1 MPHRF
6 HSVRYL
12 YNETVMK
19 QSVLYCLFAL
29 TMLLSALGAA
39 AAIPVVDGVS
49 RELAVYRSAHISGVN
64 YKLSFTL
71 PAEKAK
77 PVHFVETIRFNW
89 TGDEDLQI
97 DFQGDASQLS
107 KEILVN
113 DEAIKTVLLNE
124 HIVIPA
130 RCLALGENSVSL
142 SGYSGDKALNRNV
155 DYMYT
160 LFVPDHA
167 RSVFACFDQPDLKAV
182 FDLKLDIPEGWVSI
196 SNDTR
201 KPIPTYLFS
210 FTAGR
215 FNVQTATRDGREI
228 TALYRET
235 DPKKVAQLPIV
246 FDQVALSLRWM
257 EEYTGIPYPFEHY
270 GFIVLPGY
278 QFGGMEHPGC
288 IQFNDQRIF
297 LGPEPTPDEELS
309 RLNLIAHE
317 TAHMWFGD
325 LVTMRWFDDVWT
337 KEVYANFMADKIAR
351 ENFPD
356 INHDLAFVKSHY
368 PLAMSTDR
376 TEGTH
381 PIQQPLDNMNK
392 AGLLYG
398 NIIYHKAPIMMSKLE
413 KEKGA
418 DNLRDGLRSYL
429 SRYAYG
435 NASWDDLI
443 VELDRFN
450 PEHSAQSFS
459 DVWVKQK
466 GMPVINSNRMS
477 DILRVRQTD
486 PYGRNLVW
494 KQGFDIGYVD
504 ENGKF
509 CQQHI
514 YMDDRDCVLYVG
526 YNDGVFVNSNAEGY
540 GQFNLRSEGISTM
553 SEAWKTMADND
564 LSRYAA
570 VLNLY
575 ENFHQ
580 GHITAGDLTKVLI
593 EFLTHEKNEL
603 IASTTCSYI
612 SDLLPNLDDK
622 ERDDTERSLSDLME
636 NHSLQSVR
644 QTLLRQL
651 SLHAVSPT
659 VVDKMDEIWKK
670 QSATFLNHRDYMRM
684 AYHLAIMQP
693 DQWQQI
699 LDEQRG
705 RLNNEDQR
713 REFDFISRACNPD
726 TQVQQQ
732 LFNELLRAE
741 NRRIEPWARDML
753 ALLNDPTREPFSN
766 RYLVPGLN
774 ALEDVQRTGDIFFP
788 GYWLSGLLS
797 GHHSDEAQTLVK
809 QWIDTHSDLMPPLMN
824 KLKENAYWIL
834 RF

>member
-1 MPHRF
+1 
-6 HSVRYL
+6 
-12 YNETVMK
+12 MK
-19 QSVLYCLFAL
+19 QPVIYCLFAL
-29 TMLLSALGAA
+29 AMLLSAFEAVAA
-39 AAIPVVDGVS
+39 VPVVDGVS
-49 RELAVYRSAHISGVN
+49 RELAIYRSAHISDVKYN
-64 YKLSFTL
+64 LSFSL
-71 PAEKAK
+71 PAEKTR
-77 PVHFVETIRFNW
+77 PVYFEETILFSW
-89 TGDEDLQI
+89 SGDEDLQI

-107 KEILVN
+107 REMLVN
-113 DEAIKTVLLNE
+113 EKTLKTVLLNE

-130 RCLALGENSVSL
+130 QSLVKGENSVSL

-167 RSVFACFDQPDLKAV
+167 RSVFPCFDQPDLKAV

-196 SNDTR
+196 SNETQ

-210 FTAGR
+210 FTAGK
-215 FNVQTATRDGREI
+215 FNVQTAMRDGREI

-257 EEYTGIPYPFEHY
+257 EEYTGIPYPFEKY

-351 ENFPD
+351 EQFPD
-356 INHDLAFVKSHY
+356 INHDLAFVKTHY

-376 TEGTH
+376 TEGAH

-466 GMPVINSNRMS
+466 GMPVIYSNRMS
-477 DILRVRQTD
+477 DLVRVVQSD

-504 ENGKF
+504 ENGRF
-509 CQQHI
+509 CQHPI
-514 YMDDRDCVLYVG
+514 YMDDYESKISSRYSKGL
-526 YNDGVFVNSNAEGY
+526 FLNSNANGY
-540 GQFNLRSEGISTM
+540 GQFKLDREGISRM

-564 LSRYAA
+564 LTRYAA

-575 ENFHQ
+575 ENFHL
-580 GHITAGDLTKVLI
+580 GNITAQELTKVLL

-603 IASTTCSYI
+603 IASTTCSFVG
-612 SDLLPNLDDK
+612 DVMACLDHK
-622 ERDDTERSLSDLME
+622 ERAATEQRLFELSQQ
-636 NHSLQSVR
+636 HSLQSVR

-651 SLHAVSPT
+651 SIKAVSPT
-659 VVDKMDEIWKK
+659 VVDKMDEIWEK
-670 QSATFLNHRDYMRM
+670 QSTTFLNSRDYMRM
-684 AYHLAIMQP
+684 AYHLAIMRP
-693 DQWQQI
+693 KQWQEI
-699 LDEQRG
+699 LDVQRS

-713 REFDFISRACNPD
+713 REFDFISRACTPD
-726 TQVQQQ
+726 TLVQQQ
-732 LFNELLRAE
+732 LFNELLQAE
-741 NRRIEPWARDML
+741 NRRVEPWARDML

-766 RYLVPGLN
+766 RYLVP
-774 ALEDVQRTGDIFFP
+774 ALDALPEIQQTGDIFFP

-797 GHHSDEAQTLVK
+797 GHKSDEAKTLVE
-809 QWIDTHSDLMPPLMN
+809 QWIDKHPDLEPALMN

-834 RF
+834 RL

>member
-1 MPHRF
+1 
-6 HSVRYL
+6 
-12 YNETVMK
+12 MK
-19 QSVLYCLFAL
+19 QPVRFCFLAFLAAL
-29 TMLLSALGAA
+29 LALEAVA
-39 AAIPVVDGVS
+39 TVPVVEGVS
-49 RELAVYRSAHISGVN
+49 RQLAIYRSAHIGDVK
-64 YKLSFTL
+64 YRLEFTV
-71 PAEKAK
+71 PAQKTQ
-77 PVHFVETIRFNW
+77 PVRFNATILFNW
-89 TGDEDLQI
+89 TGDQDLQI
-97 DFQGDASQLS
+97 DFQGDAGQLS
-107 KEILVN
+107 KEVLVN
-113 DEAIKTVLLNE
+113 DETIKTVLLHE

-130 RCLALGENSVSL
+130 QHLVQGVNTVSL
-142 SGYSGDKALNRNV
+142 SGYSGDKALNRSE

-167 RSVFACFDQPDLKAV
+167 RSVFPCFDQPDLKAV

-196 SNDTR
+196 SNQTQ

-215 FNVQTATRDGREI
+215 FSVQTATSDGRQL

-235 DPKKVAQLPIV
+235 DPAKVAQLPIV

-257 EEYTGIPYPFEHY
+257 EDYTGIPYPFEHY

-297 LGPEPTPDEELS
+297 LGPEPTPDEEMS

-351 ENFPD
+351 EKFPE
-356 INHDLAFVKSHY
+356 INHDMAFVKSHY

-418 DNLRDGLRSYL
+418 DALREGLRSYL
-429 SRYAYG
+429 SRYAYS

-443 VELDRFN
+443 VELDHYN

-466 GMPVINSNRMS
+466 GMPVINSMRMS
-477 DILRVRQTD
+477 DFVRVRQSD
-486 PYGRNLVW
+486 PYDRNLVW

-504 ENGKF
+504 ENGRF
-509 CQQHI
+509 CQQPI
-514 YMDDRDCVLYVG
+514 YMDDCDCMLYVG
-526 YNDGVFVNSNAEGY
+526 YNDGLFVNSNAEGY
-540 GQFNLRSEGISTM
+540 GQFILRSEGISRM

-564 LSRYAA
+564 LTRYAA
-570 VLNLY
+570 VINLY
-575 ENFHQ
+575 ENFHL
-580 GHITAGDLTKVLI
+580 GSITATELMNVLL

-612 SDLLPNLDDK
+612 GDVMACLDHK
-622 ERDDTERSLSDLME
+622 ERVITEQRLFEMSQQ
-636 NHSLQSVR
+636 HPLQSVR

-651 SLHAVSPT
+651 SLRAVSQK
-659 VVDKMDEIWKK
+659 VVNQLSDIWEK
-670 QSATFLNHRDYMRM
+670 QSAAFLNPRDYMRM

-693 DQWQQI
+693 DRWQHI
-699 LDEQRG
+699 LDVQRD
-705 RLNNEDQR
+705 RLGNEDQR

-732 LFNELLRAE
+732 LFNELLQAE
-741 NRRIEPWARDML
+741 NRRIEPWARDLL

-766 RYLVPGLN
+766 RYITTGLDI
-774 ALEDVQRTGDIFFP
+774 LPEIQRTGDIFFP

-797 GHHSDEAQTLVK
+797 GHHSDEAKALVR
-809 QWIDTHSDLMPPLMN
+809 QWIETHPDLEPALMN
-824 KLKENAYWIL
+824 KLKENAYWLL
-834 RF
+834 R

>member
-1 MPHRF
+1 MKPKSICTMSAWPA
-6 HSVRYL
+6 SVRAVL
-12 YNETVMK
+12 MGIVFLMK
-19 QSVLYCLFAL
+19 CAVLPLNA
-29 TMLLSALGAA
+29 
-39 AAIPVVDGVS
+39 VNVEEGVS
-49 RELAVYRSAHISGVN
+49 HELALYRSAHISDVVYN
-64 YKLSFTL
+64 LSFTV
-71 PAEKAK
+71 PAEKSK
-77 PVHFVETIRFNW
+77 PVYFDETLMFHW

-97 DFQGDASQLS
+97 DFQGEAGQLFS
-107 KEILVN
+107 EVMVN
-113 DEAIKTVLLNE
+113 DKTVPTVLKNE

-130 RCLALGENSVSL
+130 HCLVKGENSIVIG
-142 SGYSGDKALNRNV
+142 GYSGDKALNRSD
-155 DYMYT
+155 DYLYT

-167 RSVFACFDQPDLKAV
+167 RSVFPCFDQPDLKAV
-182 FDLKLDIPEGWVSI
+182 FDLKLNIPEGWESI
-196 SNDTR
+196 SNETR

-215 FNVQTATRDGREI
+215 FQVQWATRDGRLLK
-228 TALYRET
+228 ALYRET
-235 DPKKVAQLPIV
+235 DPRKVAQLPVV

-257 EEYTGIPYPFEHY
+257 EEYTGIDYPFEKY
-270 GFIVLPGY
+270 GFVVLPGY

-297 LGPEPTPDEELS
+297 LGPEPTPDEEMS

-504 ENGKF
+504 ENGNF

-514 YMDDRDCVLYVG
+514 YMDDRDCILYVG

-575 ENFHQ
+575 ENFHR

-612 SDLLPNLDDK
+612 SDLLPNLDEK
-622 ERDDTERSLSDLME
+622 ERDETERSLSDLME

-693 DQWQQI
+693 DRWQQI

-726 TQVQQQ
+726 TLVQQQ

-741 NRRIEPWARDML
+741 NRRVEPWARDML

-766 RYLVPGLN
+766 RYLVPGLD
-774 ALEDVQRTGDIFFP
+774 ALEEVQRTGDIFFP
-788 GYWLSGLLS
+788 GYWLTGLLS
-797 GHHSDEAQTLVK
+797 GHHSNEARDIVRA
-809 QWIDTHSDLMPPLMN
+809 WIETHCSLSPALMN
-824 KLKENAYWIL
+824 KLKENAYWLIS
-834 RF
+834 FPSTP

>member
-1 MPHRF
+1 
-6 HSVRYL
+6 
-12 YNETVMK
+12 MK
-19 QSVLYCLFAL
+19 QPVRFCFLAFLAAMLAL
-29 TMLLSALGAA
+29 EAIAA
-39 AAIPVVDGVS
+39 VPVVEGVS
-49 RELAVYRSAHISGVN
+49 RQLAIYRSAHISDVK
-64 YKLSFTL
+64 YRLEFTV
-71 PAEKAK
+71 PAQKTQ
-77 PVHFVETIRFNW
+77 PVRFNATVLFNW

-97 DFQGDASQLS
+97 DFQGDAGQLS

-113 DEAIKTVLLNE
+113 DETIKTVLLHE

-130 RCLALGENSVSL
+130 QYLVQGVNSVSL
-142 SGYSGDKALNRNV
+142 SGYSGDKALNRSE

-167 RSVFACFDQPDLKAV
+167 RSVFPCFDQPDLKAV
-182 FDLKLDIPEGWVSI
+182 FGLKLDIPEGWVSI
-196 SNDTR
+196 SNQTK

-215 FNVQTATRDGREI
+215 FSVQTATRDGRQL

-257 EEYTGIPYPFEHY
+257 EDYTGIPYPFEHY

-351 ENFPD
+351 EKFPE

-376 TEGTH
+376 TQGTH

-418 DNLRDGLRSYL
+418 DALREGLRSYL
-429 SRYAYG
+429 SRYAYS

-466 GMPVINSNRMS
+466 GMPVISSGVHML
-477 DILRVRQTD
+477 DAVRVVQYD
-486 PYGRNLVW
+486 PYGRHLVW
-494 KQGFDIGYVD
+494 KQGFDIGYLD
-504 ENGKF
+504 ENGRF
-509 CQQHI
+509 CQHPI
-514 YMDDRDCVLYVG
+514 YMKDYDYLLDLSYG
-526 YNDGVFVNSNAEGY
+526 KGLFVNSNAEGY
-540 GQFNLRSEGISTM
+540 GQFKLDREGIARM
-553 SEAWKTMADND
+553 SKAWETMADND
-564 LSRYAA
+564 LARYAA
-570 VLNLY
+570 VLNLN
-575 ENFHQ
+575 ENFHL
-580 GHITAGDLTKVLI
+580 GNITAKGLAKVLI
-593 EFLTHEKNEL
+593 EFLDHEKNEL
-603 IASTTCSYI
+603 IASTTCSFVG
-612 SDLLPNLDDK
+612 DVMACLDRK
-622 ERDDTERSLSDLME
+622 ERAATEQRLFEMSQQ
-636 NHSLQSVR
+636 HPLQSVR

-651 SLHAVSPT
+651 SLRAVSQE
-659 VVDKMDEIWKK
+659 VVNQLSDIWEK
-670 QSATFLNHRDYMRM
+670 QSAAFLNPRDYMRM

-693 DQWQQI
+693 DRWQHI
-699 LDEQRG
+699 LDVQRD
-705 RLNNEDQR
+705 RLGNEDQR

-732 LFNELLRAE
+732 LFNKLLQAE
-741 NRRIEPWARDML
+741 NRRIEPWARDLL

-766 RYLVPGLN
+766 RYITTGLDI
-774 ALEDVQRTGDIFFP
+774 LPEIQRTGDIFFP

-797 GHHSDEAQTLVK
+797 GHHSDEAKALVR
-809 QWIDTHSDLMPPLMN
+809 QWIETHPDLEPALMN
-824 KLKENAYWIL
+824 KLKENAYWLL
-834 RF
+834 R